1 MIDLSNIGID
11 FEDQN
16 KCFELENNSTN
27 NSTNKINLEELD
39 LEITRKCNY
48 RCKHCGRGEAQNK
61 TISKEIID
69 RLFDCID
76 NTIDNILIT
85 GGEPLLV
92 IDMIEYF
99 CNKLLNS
106 KINVSML
113 EVITNGNVSVEANNR
128 LLQIFKTLIK
138 HKNII
143 CSVGV
148 SDDKFHA
155 EQDKS
160 GEYLKTYLFFK
171 MYESSKLIV
180 KLKSPFAQT
189 ANHLYPLAIA
199 GNAKT
204 LFNNS
209 NYKDYIENDITFPIY
224 KAESYLYAYGHRIP
238 IINNSI
244 PCRISISTNG
254 DLNLYQIWEYTE
266 KDKHS
271 IGNII
276 NDDIKT
282 IVNTYNKQA
291 LVECYEEKNY
301 RQIYNMLLN
310 LHLFSDDLSSAVKK
324 ELTIYKY
331 CFQRIFNARKIFFE
345 LFPNIPVKAIREHFK
360 LISLDN
366 WIMML
371 YAIYQQVYKGQK
383 RFNNNLNKEWC
394 NIFLSIL
401 EDKKTNLG
409 EKYNLFSANKE
420 YVKEYMI
427 FHFGDLCNI

>member
-11 FEDQN
+11 FIDQN
-16 KCFELENNSTN
+16 DCFELEKNSTN
-27 NSTNKINLEELD
+27 NSTNKINLDGLE

-48 RCKHCGRGEAQNK
+48 HCKHCGRGEAQNI

-76 NTIDNILIT
+76 NTIDTILLT
-85 GGEPLLV
+85 GGEPLLA

-106 KINVSML
+106 KMNVSTL
-113 EVITNGNVSVEANNR
+113 EIITNGNVSVKANNR
-128 LLQIFKTLIK
+128 LLQIFKALIK
-138 HKNII
+138 EKNIL
-143 CSVGV
+143 CSIGI

-155 EQDKS
+155 EQDES

-171 MYESSKLIV
+171 KHASSKMIV
-180 KLKSPFAQT
+180 TLKSPTERF
-189 ANHLYPLAIA
+189 NHLYPLSIA

-204 LFNNS
+204 LFKNNG
-209 NYKDYIENDITFPIY
+209 YKNYIENDITFPVF
-224 KAESYLYAYGHRIP
+224 KAESYLYAYKHRIP

-244 PCRISISTNG
+244 PCRVSISVNG
-254 DLNLYQIWEYTE
+254 DFNLYQIWEYSK

-301 RQIYNMLLN
+301 CQIYNMLLN
-310 LHLFSDDLSSAVKK
+310 LHLFSDDISSAVEK
-324 ELTIYKY
+324 ELKIYKY
-331 CFQRIFNARKIFFE
+331 CFQRMFNARKLFFE
-345 LFPNIPVKAIREHFK
+345 LFPNIPVKAIREQFK
-360 LISLDN
+360 IMSLDN
-366 WIMML
+366 WILLL
-371 YAIYQQVYKGQK
+371 YAIYKEVFKGK
-383 RFNNNLNKEWC
+383 KHFNNNLTEEWASL
-394 NIFLSIL
+394 FLSIL
-401 EDKKTNLG
+401 EDEKTNLG
-409 EKYNLFSANKE
+409 EKYNLFSANKD
-420 YVKEYMI
+420 YVKEYLI
-427 FHFGDLCNI
+427 YHFGDLLIK

>member
-11 FEDQN
+11 FIDQN
-16 KCFELENNSTN
+16 DCFELEKNSTN
-27 NSTNKINLEELD
+27 NSTNKINLNGLS

-48 RCKHCGRGEAQNK
+48 HCKHCGRGEAQNI

-76 NTIDNILIT
+76 NTIDTILLT
-85 GGEPLLV
+85 GGEPLLA

-106 KINVSML
+106 KMIVSTL
-113 EVITNGNVSVEANNR
+113 EIITNGNVSVKANNR
-128 LLQIFKTLIK
+128 LLQIFKALIK
-138 HKNII
+138 EKNIL
-143 CSVGV
+143 CSIGI

-155 EQDKS
+155 EQDES

-171 MYESSKLIV
+171 KHASSKMIV
-180 KLKSPFAQT
+180 TLKSPTERF
-189 ANHLYPLAIA
+189 NYLYPLSIA

-204 LFNNS
+204 LL
-209 NYKDYIENDITFPIY
+209 P
-224 KAESYLYAYGHRIP
+224 YLYTYKHRIP

-244 PCRISISTNG
+244 PCRVSISVNG
-254 DLNLYQIWEYTE
+254 DFNLYQIWEYSK

-301 RQIYNMLLN
+301 CQIYNMLLN
-310 LHLFSDDLSSAVKK
+310 LHLFSDDISSAVEK
-324 ELTIYKY
+324 ELKIYKY
-331 CFQRIFNARKIFFE
+331 CFQRMFNARKLFFE
-345 LFPNIPVKAIREHFK
+345 LFPNIPVKAIREYFK
-360 LISLDN
+360 IMSLDN
-366 WIMML
+366 WILLL
-371 YAIYQQVYKGQK
+371 YAIYKEVFKGK
-383 RFNNNLNKEWC
+383 KHFNNNLTEEWASL
-394 NIFLSIL
+394 FLSIL
-401 EDKKTNLG
+401 EDEKTNLG
-409 EKYNLFSANKE
+409 EKYNLFSANKD
-420 YVKEYMI
+420 YVKEYLI
-427 FHFGDLCNI
+427 YHFGDLLIK

>member
-1 MIDLSNIGID
+1 MMDLSNIGIE
-11 FEDQN
+11 FTNKN
-16 KCFELENNSTN
+16 KCFELEKNSTN
-27 NSTNKINLEELD
+27 NSTNKINLDGLD

-48 RCKHCGRGEAQNK
+48 HCKHCGRGEAQNI

-76 NTIDNILIT
+76 NTIDAILLT
-85 GGEPLLV
+85 GGEPLLA

-106 KINVSML
+106 KMNVSTL
-113 EVITNGNVSVEANNR
+113 EIITNGNVSVKANNR
-128 LLQIFKTLIK
+128 LLQIFKALIK
-138 HKNII
+138 EKNIL
-143 CSVGV
+143 CSIGI

-155 EQDKS
+155 EQDES

-171 MYESSKLIV
+171 KHASSKMIV
-180 KLKSPFAQT
+180 TLKSPT
-189 ANHLYPLAIA
+189 EISNHLYPLSIA

-204 LFNNS
+204 LFKNS
-209 NYKDYIENDITFPIY
+209 GYKNYIENDITFPVF
-224 KAESYLYAYGHRIP
+224 KAESYLYTYGHRIP

-244 PCRISISTNG
+244 PCRVSISVNG
-254 DLNLYQIWEYTE
+254 DFNLYQILEYSK

-310 LHLFSDDLSSAVKK
+310 LHLFSDDISSAVEK
-324 ELTIYKY
+324 ELKIYKY
-331 CFQRIFNARKIFFE
+331 CFQRMFNARKIFFE
-345 LFPNIPVKAIREHFK
+345 LFPNIPAIAIREHFK
-360 LISLDN
+360 IMSLDN
-366 WIMML
+366 WILLL
-371 YAIYQQVYKGQK
+371 YAIYKEVFKGK
-383 RFNNNLNKEWC
+383 KHFNNNLTEEWASL
-394 NIFLSIL
+394 FLSIL
-401 EDKKTNLG
+401 EDEKTNLG
-409 EKYNLFSANKE
+409 EKYNLFSANKD

-427 FHFGDLCNI
+427 YHFGDLLIK